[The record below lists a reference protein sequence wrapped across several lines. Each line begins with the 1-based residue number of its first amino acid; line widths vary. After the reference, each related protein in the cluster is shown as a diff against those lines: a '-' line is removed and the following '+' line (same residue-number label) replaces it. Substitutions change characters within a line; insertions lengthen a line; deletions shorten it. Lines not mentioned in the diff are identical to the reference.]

1 MRLKLKLTCLTALVL
16 GGCMTQPK
24 QLNTVPKIET
34 QVIESDDSRAVN
46 STAEGSIPADEVV
59 SETISSTYHSLANSI
74 DAYLTDQKFNG
85 VTLVASE
92 GEIILRKG
100 YGVANV
106 AEQEE
111 MSVNHQFHIASVSKS
126 FVAVSILQ
134 LVEAGKITLD
144 QTIDQYFPDM
154 PNADR
159 ITIHQLLTHTSGLY
173 SGDDLT
179 NYSKLTTVD
188 EIIAPAFKASNLYYE
203 EPGTYSIYS
212 NLGYD
217 VLGPII
223 EQVSGQT
230 YEEYLQ
236 EHILDPVGMTHS
248 GLNTS
253 GEPLEALATAYNG
266 NIAEGYEAAVLHPS
280 FGYSS
285 GGLHSTA
292 MDLYKYDRALQN
304 NTLISKESYDLMTQE
319 YSKIGNKPYGYGWYV
334 NAGVE
339 NTVSHTGNLIG
350 WHSMLLRHQE
360 DKVTVILLTNHDES
374 DMYMSYNIARLV
386 LSEVD
391 S

>member
-1 MRLKLKLTCLTALVL
+1 MRITLKLTCLTALIL
-16 GGCMTQPK
+16 SGCMTQPK

-34 QVIESDDSRAVN
+34 RGMESGDNQAVN
-46 STAEGSIPADEVV
+46 RTVDESIIADEVV
-59 SETISSTYHSLANSI
+59 SETISSTFQSLAHSI
-74 DAYLTDQKFNG
+74 DTYLTDQHFNG

-92 GEIILRKG
+92 GEIILLKG

-106 AEQEE
+106 AEQEK

-134 LVEAGKITLD
+134 LVEAGKLTLD
-144 QTIDQYFPDM
+144 QTIDNYFPDM

-173 SGDDLT
+173 SGDDLS
-179 NYSKLTTVD
+179 NYSKFTTVD

-217 VLGPII
+217 VLGAII

-230 YEEYLQ
+230 YEAYLQ
-236 EHILDPVGMTHS
+236 EHILDQVGMTHS

-253 GEPLEALATAYNG
+253 GEPLNALATAYNG
-266 NIAEGYEAAVLHPS
+266 NIAEGSEAAVLHPS

-292 MDLYKYDRALQN
+292 MDLYKYDRALQQ

-319 YSKIGNKPYGYGWYV
+319 YSKIGSKSYGYGWYV
-334 NAGVE
+334 NAGVD

-350 WHSMLLRHQE
+350 WHSMLLRHQ
-360 DKVTVILLTNHDES
+360 DDQVTVILLTNHDES
-374 DMYMSYNIARLV
+374 DMYMAYNIARLV
-386 LSEVD
+386 LAEID